1 MFVVLPLVP
10 VIACTHPGTG
20 TVNLLRTLS
29 SGRQALLGWAHPRRN
44 CARPDPAVL
53 QIWCKGGRN
62 GALKFSEPGVQKNS
76 NNPVNNVQ
84 VLQILCVAF
93 EAGRSPLNRYHSGPK
108 ENGPFP
114 FI

>member
-62 GALKFSEPGVQKNS
+62 GALKFSESGVQKNS

-108 ENGPFP
+108 KNEPFP